1 MSSLDNRSKD
11 RVLYDSP
18 ELIDSII
25 ERLEQKHPL
34 DRKIQFFLDIR
45 GILKVNN
52 IVGSYVEYGCFLGET
67 VYSAKRIL
75 GGNLIHYY
83 GIDLF
88 DVPEKS
94 KEDLNNTFDT
104 NNPFTFESFDLSN
117 NFFSNQ
123 SNVSI
128 IKGDL
133 RDPQTFNR
141 LPENDLA
148 IALVDCN
155 FNDSL
160 QSSIDHAVKNL
171 RSGGLLFV
179 DDYFTNLEN
188 GVHKV
193 EEMLSKSLAS
203 NGKKRVFFNTYPPFA
218 QAYLI
223 FEEFIK

>member
-1 MSSLDNRSKD
+1 MPDLDNRTKD
-11 RVLYDSP
+11 RILYDSP
-18 ELIDSII
+18 ELLNNIV
-25 ERLEQKHPL
+25 ERLDQKHPL

-45 GILKVNN
+45 GLLKVNN
-52 IVGSYVEYGCFLGET
+52 MVGSYVEYGCFLGET
-67 VYSAKRIL
+67 VYSAKSIL
-75 GGNLIHYY
+75 GSNLNHYY

-88 DVPEKS
+88 DVPQKS
-94 KEDLNNTFDT
+94 DEDLNNTFDT
-104 NNPFTFESFDLSN
+104 DNPFTFESFDLSD

-123 SNVSI
+123 PDVSI

-133 RDPQTFNR
+133 RDPQTFNS
-141 LPENDLA
+141 LPKNDLVV
-148 IALVDCN
+148 ALVDCN

-171 RSGGLLFV
+171 KSGGLLFV

-188 GVHKV
+188 GVHVV
-193 EEMLSKSLAS
+193 ERMLSNSLAN

-223 FEEFIK
+223 FDE